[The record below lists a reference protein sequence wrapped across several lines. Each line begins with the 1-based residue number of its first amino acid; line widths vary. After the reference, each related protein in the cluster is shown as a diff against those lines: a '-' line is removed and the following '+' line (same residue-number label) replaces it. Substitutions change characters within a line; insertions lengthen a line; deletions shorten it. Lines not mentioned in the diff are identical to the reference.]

1 MVLDGL
7 RADSPGG
14 RLPGRVAVVVGPEG
28 GIGEAELD
36 RLKEAG
42 ATPIKLGPEVLRTA
56 SAAMVALAA
65 IGMRTQRW

>member
-1 MVLDGL
+1 MLI
-7 RADSPGG
+7 
-14 RLPGRVAVVVGPEG
+14 VGPEG
-28 GIGEAELD
+28 GIGDAELD

-65 IGMRTQRW
+65 IGMRTERW